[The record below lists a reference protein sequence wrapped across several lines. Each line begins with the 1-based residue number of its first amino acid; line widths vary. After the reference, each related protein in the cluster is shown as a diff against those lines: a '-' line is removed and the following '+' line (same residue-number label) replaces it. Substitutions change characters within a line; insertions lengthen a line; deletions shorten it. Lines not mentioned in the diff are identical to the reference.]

1 LAQVFGSQAPCA
13 GGVARAEEVMGG
25 FEVLALQSICATY
38 FEKHVAP
45 LLSELQQS
53 QEKLRTQVQELVVA
67 KDVKQAGDV
76 IAKFD
81 ALQADVAQKASI
93 ARLDEVIAQ
102 MDLKEHTSEVATEA
116 PSTPTFETWLSEAE
130 VKIDERV
137 APLADRLAIMEKTL
151 RSHAAKIAQHKALD
165 DELACKANV
174 RDVPT
179 VAQFQ
184 RLQTTV
190 ERKANSSK
198 VATIAQF
205 QELQELVDSKA
216 SASCVPSD
224 SEVAELRSAVN
235 KKANANSVPS
245 TAEFQKLSAE
255 VQGQLKASKDD
266 VERGLQQKANSAEV
280 ASSSTVDTLR
290 NVMERKLTFLANRL
304 QKTAEMVDN
313 VMNQQAMVCYVPAQC
328 QGGWTHDPRGTGAW
342 MMQPQGDGIAQS
354 GWCEV
359 PSQQQT
365 PCQQAPCQ
373 APAPAVA
380 SPTTQLLEVL
390 QPVVTE
396 ALPPSCGQ

>member
-1 LAQVFGSQAPCA
+1 
-13 GGVARAEEVMGG
+13 MGG

-38 FEKHVAP
+38 FEKHVKP
-45 LLSELQQS
+45 LISELQQS
-53 QEKLRTQVQELVVA
+53 QEQLRAQVKEIAVL

-76 IAKFD
+76 IAKLD
-81 ALQADVAQKASI
+81 ALQADVAQKANI
-93 ARLDEVIAQ
+93 ARVDEIIAQ
-102 MDLKEHTSEVATEA
+102 MDFKMHHSEVSTEA
-116 PSTPTFETWLSEAE
+116 PSTPKFEMWLGEAE

-137 APLADRLAIMEKTL
+137 TPLADRLAIMEKTV
-151 RSHAAKIAQHKALD
+151 RSHAAKIAQHKAMD

-184 RLQTTV
+184 RLADSIKG
-190 ERKANSSK
+190 KANSSK
-198 VATIAQF
+198 VPTIAQF
-205 QELQELVDSKA
+205 QELSELVDSKA

-245 TAEFQKLSAE
+245 TAEFQKFSAD

-266 VERGLQQKANSAEV
+266 VEKGLQQKADSAEV
-280 ASSSTVDTLR
+280 ARSATVDTLR

-313 VMNQQAMVCYVPAQC
+313 VMNQQAMVCYVQAPPQC
-328 QGGWTHDPRGTGAW
+328 QGGWAPDPRGTGTW
-342 MMQPQGDGIAQS
+342 MMQPQGDGQG
-354 GWCEV
+354 GWADC
-359 PSQQQT
+359 QQA

-373 APAPAVA
+373 QAPGQQAPCQTPVDAVA
-380 SPTTQLLEVL
+380 APMAQVLEVL
-390 QPVVTE
+390 LQPVE
-396 ALPPSCGQ
+396 MLQPSADLIERPASCGQ

>member
-1 LAQVFGSQAPCA
+1 
-13 GGVARAEEVMGG
+13 MGG

-45 LLSELQQS
+45 LISELQQG
-53 QEKLRTQVQELVVA
+53 QEQLRAQVKELVVA

-76 IAKFD
+76 TAKFD

-102 MDLKEHTSEVATEA
+102 MDLKMATSEVSTEA
-116 PSTPTFETWLSEAE
+116 SSTPKFEMWLSEAE
-130 VKIDERV
+130 VKCDERV
-137 APLADRLAIMEKTL
+137 TPLADRLAIMEKTL

-179 VAQFQ
+179 AEQFQ
-184 RLQTTV
+184 RLAADV
-190 ERKANSSK
+190 KRKANSSK
-198 VATIAQF
+198 VPTIAQF
-205 QELQELVDSKA
+205 QELSELVESKA

-224 SEVAELRSAVN
+224 SEVAELRSALN
-235 KKANANSVPS
+235 KKANSNSVPS
-245 TAEFQKLSAE
+245 TAEFQKFSE
-255 VQGQLKASKDD
+255 DVQGQLKASKDD
-266 VERGLQQKANSAEV
+266 VEKGLQQKADSAEV
-280 ASSSTVDTLR
+280 ARSSTVDTLR

-328 QGGWTHDPRGTGAW
+328 QGGWAPDPRGTGNW
-342 MMQPQGDGIAQS
+342 MMPQGDGLVQGGWAECQQAPCQQS
-354 GWCEV
+354 PG
-359 PSQQQT
+359 QQA

-373 APAPAVA
+373 TPVDAVAEA
-380 SPTTQLLEVL
+380 SPTTQVLETFHTAQM
-390 QPVVTE
+390 QPLVVTE
-396 ALPPSCGQ
+396 DLPASCGQ